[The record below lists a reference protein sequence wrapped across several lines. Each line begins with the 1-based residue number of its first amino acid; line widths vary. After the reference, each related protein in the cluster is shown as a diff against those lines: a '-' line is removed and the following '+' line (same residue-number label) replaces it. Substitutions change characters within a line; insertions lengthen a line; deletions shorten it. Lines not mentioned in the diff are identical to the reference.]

1 MSVLFL
7 DFEGSE
13 RNARVQKLARTGAH
27 IVASEPRWP
36 AFFELAKREKPYAI
50 AIDFAQAPSHSLETA
65 DYLAKA
71 KETRDAV
78 IYLLRVPEDRVDI
91 VVKRLPQAMRVTDQ
105 ELAVRVT
112 EAEKQAQE
120 RARQKKEAA
129 AAARKTARA
138 RVSGEKAAG
147 PARPPAPAKE
157 SKAAARPAT
166 KPAARPAPKPAARVK
181 KPAGKPAKKAASP
194 KKKKKTAPSRAS
206 RPARKR

>member
-71 KETRDAV
+71 KETRDAA

-91 VVKRLPQAMRVTDQ
+91 VAKRLPQATRVTDQ
-105 ELAVRVT
+105 ELATRVA
-112 EAEKQAQE
+112 EAEKLAQE

-129 AAARKTARA
+129 AQARKTARA
-138 RVSGEKAAG
+138 RVSGEKPAA
-147 PARPPAPAKE
+147 PARPAVPAKE
-157 SKAAARPAT
+157 SKPTARA
-166 KPAARPAPKPAARVK
+166 
-181 KPAGKPAKKAASP
+181 AGKPATARAGKRAAKPAKKPASSKKKA
-194 KKKKKTAPSRAS
+194 APSRAS

>member
-7 DFEGSE
+7 DFEGTD

-27 IVASEPRWP
+27 VVASEPRWP
-36 AFFELAKREKPYAI
+36 AFFELAKKEKPYAI

-71 KETRDAV
+71 TETREAA

-91 VVKRLPQAMRVTDQ
+91 VTKRLPQAMIITDQ
-105 ELAVRVT
+105 DLAARVT

-129 AAARKTARA
+129 AQARKNARA
-138 RVSGEKAAG
+138 RVSSGERPPAAVKQAA
-147 PARPPAPAKE
+147 PARPGKPVPAKTPAGTKKAPAKTE
-157 SKAAARPAT
+157 
-166 KPAARPAPKPAARVK
+166 K
-181 KPAGKPAKKAASP
+181 KPASP
-194 KKKKKTAPSRAS
+194 KKKKAAPVKRNS

>member
-13 RNARVQKLARTGAH
+13 RNVRVQKLARTGAH

-71 KETRDAV
+71 KETRDAA
-78 IYLLRVPEDRVDI
+78 IFLLRVPEDRVDL
-91 VVKRLPQAMRVTDQ
+91 VAKRLPQATRVTDQ
-105 ELAVRVT
+105 ELAIRVA

-120 RARQKKEAA
+120 RARQGQR
-129 AAARKTARA
+129 RKAHRSQPPVRA
-138 RVSGEKAAG
+138 REGRKGGCGEARGKGQEAGRQAREETRELEEEGRPLTGAAPRAKEIARDDAAG
-147 PARPPAPAKE
+147 PDRRGLHDP
-157 SKAAARPAT
+157 
-166 KPAARPAPKPAARVK
+166 
-181 KPAGKPAKKAASP
+181 
-194 KKKKKTAPSRAS
+194 
-206 RPARKR
+206 

>member
-13 RNARVQKLARTGAH
+13 RNTRVQKLARTGAH

-71 KETRDAV
+71 KETRDAA

-91 VVKRLPQAMRVTDQ
+91 VAKRLPQATRVTDQ
-105 ELAVRVT
+105 ELAVRVA

-129 AAARKTARA
+129 AQARKTARA
-138 RVSGEKAAG
+138 RVSGEKSAASG
-147 PARPPAPAKE
+147 RPPAPAKE
-157 SKAAARPAT
+157 VKAAV
-166 KPAARPAPKPAARVK
+166 KPAAKAR
-181 KPAGKPAKKAASP
+181 KPAGKPAKKPASS
-194 KKKKKTAPSRAS
+194 KKKAALSRAP

>member
-13 RNARVQKLARTGAH
+13 RNTRVQKLARTGAH

-71 KETRDAV
+71 KETRDAA

-91 VVKRLPQAMRVTDQ
+91 VAKRLPQATRVTDQ
-105 ELAVRVT
+105 ELAIRVA

-147 PARPPAPAKE
+147 LTRPPVPAKE
-157 SKAAARPAT
+157 SKAAA
-166 KPAARPAPKPAARVK
+166 KPAAKARKRAGKPVK
-181 KPAGKPAKKAASP
+181 KPASSKKKA
-194 KKKKKTAPSRAS
+194 APSRAS

>member
-13 RNARVQKLARTGAH
+13 RNTRVQKLARTGAH

-71 KETRDAV
+71 KETRDAA

-91 VVKRLPQAMRVTDQ
+91 VAKRLPQATRVTDQ
-105 ELAVRVT
+105 ELAVRVA

-157 SKAAARPAT
+157 SKAAAKPAT
-166 KPAARPAPKPAARVK
+166 KPAARAKQPAA
-181 KPAGKPAKKAASP
+181 KPAKKPASP
-194 KKKKKTAPSRAS
+194 KKKAAPSRAS

>member
-7 DFEGSE
+7 DFESSE
-13 RNARVQKLARTGAH
+13 RNSRVQKLARTGAH

-71 KETRDAV
+71 KETRDAA

-91 VVKRLPQAMRVTDQ
+91 VVKRLPQATRVTDQ
-105 ELAVRVT
+105 ELAVRVA

-138 RVSGEKAAG
+138 RVSGEKAAAS
-147 PARPPAPAKE
+147 ARPPAPTKE
-157 SKAAARPAT
+157 SKAAAQIRLRSGWRI
-166 KPAARPAPKPAARVK
+166 AARPR
-181 KPAGKPAKKAASP
+181 
-194 KKKKKTAPSRAS
+194 
-206 RPARKR
+206 

>member
-13 RNARVQKLARTGAH
+13 RNTRVQKLARTGAH
-27 IVASEPRWP
+27 VVASEPRWP

-71 KETRDAV
+71 KETRDAA

-91 VVKRLPQAMRVTDQ
+91 VAKRLPQATRVTDQ
-105 ELAVRVT
+105 ELATRVA

-129 AAARKTARA
+129 AQARKTARA
-138 RVSGEKAAG
+138 RVSGEKPAA
-147 PARPPAPAKE
+147 PARPAVSVKE
-157 SKAAARPAT
+157 SKATARAAAKPAPAT
-166 KPAARPAPKPAARVK
+166 AGKRAGKLAK
-181 KPAGKPAKKAASP
+181 KPASSKKKAAP
-194 KKKKKTAPSRAS
+194 PRAS

>member
-71 KETRDAV
+71 KETRDAA

-91 VVKRLPQAMRVTDQ
+91 VAKRLPQATRVTDQ
-105 ELAVRVT
+105 ELAIRVA

-138 RVSGEKAAG
+138 RVSGEKPAG
-147 PARPPAPAKE
+147 LTRPPAPAKE
-157 SKAAARPAT
+157 SKAAAKA
-166 KPAARPAPKPAARVK
+166 APKPVARAK
-181 KPAGKPAKKAASP
+181 KPAGKPAKKASSS
-194 KKKKKTAPSRAS
+194 KKKAAPSRAS

>member
-1 MSVLFL
+1 M
-7 DFEGSE
+7 
-13 RNARVQKLARTGAH
+13 
-27 IVASEPRWP
+27 ASEPRWP

-71 KETRDAV
+71 KETRDAA

-91 VVKRLPQAMRVTDQ
+91 VAKRLPRATRVTDQ
-105 ELAVRVT
+105 ELAARVV

-129 AAARKTARA
+129 AQARKNARA
-138 RVSGEKAAG
+138 KVNAGDKTAG
-147 PARPPAPAKE
+147 PARPPAPARE
-157 SKAAARPAT
+157 GKAAAVAKIPARAT
-166 KPAARPAPKPAARVK
+166 KPAGKVEK
-181 KPAGKPAKKAASP
+181 KPASPKGSKKKAA
-194 KKKKKTAPSRAS
+194 PSKAAS

>member
-1 MSVLFL
+1 MSVLYL

-13 RNARVQKLARTGAH
+13 RNSRVQKLARTGAH

-91 VVKRLPQAMRVTDQ
+91 VAKRLPQAARVTDQ
-105 ELAVRVT
+105 ELATRVI

-129 AAARKTARA
+129 AQARKNARA
-138 RVSGEKAAG
+138 RVSGEKPGG
-147 PARPPAPAKE
+147 PARPPAARDAKAPAGKTLA
-157 SKAAARPAT
+157 KAK
-166 KPAARPAPKPAARVK
+166 KPA
-181 KPAGKPAKKAASP
+181 KPAGKPEKKPAAAKKKPASSRAASR
-194 KKKKKTAPSRAS
+194 S
-206 RPARKR
+206 ARKR

>member
-65 DYLAKA
+65 DYLSKA

-91 VVKRLPQAMRVTDQ
+91 VAKRLPQATRVTDQ
-105 ELAVRVT
+105 ELAVRVA

-147 PARPPAPAKE
+147 SARPPAPAKE
-157 SKAAARPAT
+157 GKAAAKPST
-166 KPAARPAPKPAARVK
+166 KPAAKAK
-181 KPAGKPAKKAASP
+181 KPAGKPARKPASP
-194 KKKKKTAPSRAS
+194 KKKTAPSRAS

>member
-71 KETRDAV
+71 KETRDAA

-91 VVKRLPQAMRVTDQ
+91 VVKRLPQATRVTDQ
-105 ELAVRVT
+105 ELAVRVA

-138 RVSGEKAAG
+138 RISGEKAAG
-147 PARPPAPAKE
+147 SARPPAPAPAKE
-157 SKAAARPAT
+157 SKAASKASARPAA
-166 KPAARPAPKPAARVK
+166 KPAARAK
-181 KPAGKPAKKAASP
+181 KPAGKPAKKAASA
-194 KKKKKTAPSRAS
+194 KKKKKTAPARAS

>member
-1 MSVLFL
+1 MSVLYL

-13 RNARVQKLARTGAH
+13 RNSRVQKLARTGAH

-71 KETRDAV
+71 KETRDAA

-91 VVKRLPQAMRVTDQ
+91 VTKRLPQATRVTDQ
-105 ELAVRVT
+105 ELATRIT

-129 AAARKTARA
+129 AQARKNARA
-138 RVSGEKAAG
+138 RVSGEKTG
-147 PARPPAPAKE
+147 SSSRIPVPARDAKAPAGKIP
-157 SKAAARPAT
+157 ARA
-166 KPAARPAPKPAARVK
+166 K
-181 KPAGKPAKKAASP
+181 KPAGKPEKKPAAT
-194 KKKKKTAPSRAS
+194 KKKPASSRAAS

>member
-13 RNARVQKLARTGAH
+13 RNSRVQKLARTGAH
-27 IVASEPRWP
+27 VVASEPRWP

-65 DYLAKA
+65 DYLSKA
-71 KETRDAV
+71 KETRDAA
-78 IYLLRVPEDRVDI
+78 IFLLRVPEDRVDI
-91 VVKRLPQAMRVTDQ
+91 VAKRLPRATRVTDQ
-105 ELAVRVT
+105 ELATRVV

-129 AAARKTARA
+129 AQARKNARA
-138 RVSGEKAAG
+138 RVSGEKPAG
-147 PARPPAPAKE
+147 PPRPPALAKE
-157 SKAAARPAT
+157 GKAAA
-166 KPAARPAPKPAARVK
+166 KPAAKSK
-181 KPAGKPAKKAASP
+181 KPAGKAGKKPASSKKKA
-194 KKKKKTAPSRAS
+194 APSRAP

>member
-71 KETRDAV
+71 KETRDAA

-91 VVKRLPQAMRVTDQ
+91 VAKRLPQATRVTDQ

-147 PARPPAPAKE
+147 SGRPPAPAKE
-157 SKAAARPAT
+157 GKPAAKPST
-166 KPAARPAPKPAARVK
+166 KPAAKAK

-194 KKKKKTAPSRAS
+194 KKKTAPPRAS

>member
-71 KETRDAV
+71 KETRDAA

-91 VVKRLPQAMRVTDQ
+91 VAKRLPQATRVTDQ
-105 ELAVRVT
+105 ELAVRVA

-129 AAARKTARA
+129 AQARKTARA
-138 RVSGEKAAG
+138 RVSGEKSAAS
-147 PARPPAPAKE
+147 ARPPPPAKE
-157 SKAAARPAT
+157 VNAAA
-166 KPAARPAPKPAARVK
+166 KPAARAK
-181 KPAGKPAKKAASP
+181 KAAGKPAKKPASS
-194 KKKKKTAPSRAS
+194 KKKAAPSRAS

>member
-13 RNARVQKLARTGAH
+13 RNSRVQKLARTGAH

-71 KETRDAV
+71 KETRDAA

-91 VVKRLPQAMRVTDQ
+91 VAKRLPQATRVTDQ
-105 ELAVRVT
+105 ELAVRVA

-129 AAARKTARA
+129 AAAHKTARA

-147 PARPPAPAKE
+147 AARPPAPAKE
-157 SKAAARPAT
+157 SKAAVKPAARPAT
-166 KPAARPAPKPAARVK
+166 KPAARAK
-181 KPAGKPAKKAASP
+181 KPAGKPAKKPASP
-194 KKKKKTAPSRAS
+194 KKKTAPSRAS

>member
-7 DFEGSE
+7 DFESSE
-13 RNARVQKLARTGAH
+13 RTARVQKLSRTGAH
-27 IVASEPRWP
+27 VVASEPRWP

-50 AIDFAQAPSHSLETA
+50 AIDFSQAPSHSLETA

-71 KETRDAV
+71 KETRDAA

-91 VVKRLPQAMRVTDQ
+91 VAKRLPQATRVTDQ
-105 ELAVRVT
+105 ELAARVI

-129 AAARKTARA
+129 AQARKNARA
-138 RVSGEKAAG
+138 RVNAG
-147 PARPPAPAKE
+147 DKTHPSVPAREGKT
-157 SKAAARPAT
+157 AAAAKTPAR
-166 KPAARPAPKPAARVK
+166 AR
-181 KPAGKPAKKAASP
+181 KPAGRVEKKTGSPKGSKKKASP
-194 KKKKKTAPSRAS
+194 SKTAS

>member
-91 VVKRLPQAMRVTDQ
+91 VAKRLPQAARVTDQ
-105 ELAVRVT
+105 ELAVRVA

-147 PARPPAPAKE
+147 SARPPAPAKE
-157 SKAAARPAT
+157 SKAAVKPVARPAA
-166 KPAARPAPKPAARVK
+166 KPAARAK

-194 KKKKKTAPSRAS
+194 KKKAAPSRAS

>member
-7 DFEGSE
+7 DFESSE
-13 RNARVQKLARTGAH
+13 RTSRVQKLSRTGAH

-71 KETRDAV
+71 KETRDAA

-91 VVKRLPQAMRVTDQ
+91 VAKRLPRATRVTDQ
-105 ELAVRVT
+105 ELAARVV

-129 AAARKTARA
+129 AQARKNARA
-138 RVSGEKAAG
+138 KVNAGDKTAG
-147 PARPPAPAKE
+147 PARPPAPARE
-157 SKAAARPAT
+157 GKAAAVAKIPARAT
-166 KPAARPAPKPAARVK
+166 KPAGKVEK
-181 KPAGKPAKKAASP
+181 KPASPKGSKKKAA
-194 KKKKKTAPSRAS
+194 PSKAAS

>member
-1 MSVLFL
+1 MSVLYL

-13 RNARVQKLARTGAH
+13 RNSRVQKLARTGAH

-71 KETRDAV
+71 KETRDAA

-91 VVKRLPQAMRVTDQ
+91 VSKRLPQATRVTDQ
-105 ELAVRVT
+105 ELATRIT

-129 AAARKTARA
+129 AQARKNARA
-138 RVSGEKAAG
+138 RVSGEKSGG
-147 PARPPAPAKE
+147 PARPPAAVREARAPAAKAPAKM
-157 SKAAARPAT
+157 
-166 KPAARPAPKPAARVK
+166 K
-181 KPAGKPAKKAASP
+181 KPSGKPEKKSAAP
-194 KKKKKTAPSRAS
+194 KKKTAPSRPAS
-206 RPARKR
+206 RSARKR

>member
-13 RNARVQKLARTGAH
+13 RNSRVQKLARTGAH

-71 KETRDAV
+71 KETRDAA

-91 VVKRLPQAMRVTDQ
+91 VAKRLPQATRVTDQ
-105 ELAVRVT
+105 ELAVRVA

-129 AAARKTARA
+129 AQARKTARA
-138 RVSGEKAAG
+138 RVSGEKSAAS
-147 PARPPAPAKE
+147 ARPPAPAKPAPAKE
-157 SKAAARPAT
+157 GKAA
-166 KPAARPAPKPAARVK
+166 APKPAAKAK
-181 KPAGKPAKKAASP
+181 KPAGKPAKKPASS
-194 KKKKKTAPSRAS
+194 KKKAALSRAP

>member
-13 RNARVQKLARTGAH
+13 RNSRVQKLARTGAH

-71 KETRDAV
+71 KETRDAA
-78 IYLLRVPEDRVDI
+78 IFLLRVPEDRVDI
-91 VVKRLPQAMRVTDQ
+91 VAKRLPQATRVTDQ
-105 ELAVRVT
+105 ELAVRVA

-147 PARPPAPAKE
+147 SARPPAPAKE
-157 SKAAARPAT
+157 SKTAAKPPTRAAVRPAA
-166 KPAARPAPKPAARVK
+166 KPAARAK
-181 KPAGKPAKKAASP
+181 KPAGKPSKKPARSKKKA
-194 KKKKKTAPSRAS
+194 APSRAS